1 MSNVVYSLSKIA
13 SVLCVGPINTY
24 LVCHSHVAVYIYDA
38 ILRYYSI
45 SNSYGCYSLTF
56 VRHNILNAKNLA
68 PPFLSIFS
76 GTKSM
81 ISKINVL

>member
-1 MSNVVYSLSKIA
+1 MGGIKLEVT
-13 SVLCVGPINTY
+13 C
-24 LVCHSHVAVYIYDA
+24 
-38 ILRYYSI
+38 
-45 SNSYGCYSLTF
+45 NSYLLSDYSY
-56 VRHNILNAKNLA
+56 ILNAKNLA